1 MDRNRKF
8 ACRWHRGVAESVSVA
23 KLVYATVY
31 AAVDWRL
38 ADARS
43 LLVATIPDQQRAC
56 FEINSRTG
64 TNEGSTVSSL
74 ICYRRWQ
81 SHLVSSDA

>member
-1 MDRNRKF
+1 M
-8 ACRWHRGVAESVSVA
+8 SVPVT

-43 LLVATIPDQQRAC
+43 LLAATSLHIKV
-56 FEINSRTG
+56 RT
-64 TNEGSTVSSL
+64 NTVHAL
-74 ICYRRWQ
+74 RVILGQALTRVRWCP
-81 SHLVSSDA
+81 H